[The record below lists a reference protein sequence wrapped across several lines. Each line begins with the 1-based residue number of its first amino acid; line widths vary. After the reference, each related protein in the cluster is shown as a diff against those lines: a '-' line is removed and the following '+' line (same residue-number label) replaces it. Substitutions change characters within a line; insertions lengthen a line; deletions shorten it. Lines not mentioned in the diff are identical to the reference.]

1 MFNGAIADEIKTR
14 DKLFKN
20 LKNKIIIR
28 QNTKT
33 VFNKKRAFCEN
44 KLNEYIGK
52 PKDIWKV
59 LKSLLL
65 HDRIFYCEV
74 KTLKINNTLEHD
86 FNSALYLILKII
98 TQLWQRT
105 FSKLSPKLPINTLP
119 TLLLNIMN
127 V

>member
-74 KTLKINNTLEHD
+74 KTLKKNNTLEHD
-86 FNSALYLILKII
+86 FNSALYLI
-98 TQLWQRT
+98 
-105 FSKLSPKLPINTLP
+105 
-119 TLLLNIMN
+119 
-127 V
+127 